1 MSPRELAARALGVE
15 AGAIVSVDPIKHGL
29 TNESWLVRTANDAVV
44 VRISNPQ
51 WASLQIDRRAES
63 LVLETVATAGIGPQ
77 IVANEPSRGILVT
90 RYLGSI
96 CTASQMTDADLIARL
111 GRLFKALHSLTP
123 PVNIREVHLPSVIG
137 GYLETL
143 DTLSRTSELTSR
155 EMRDRGLMLATQIAE
170 CSAPRLC
177 HNDVHH
183 LNLID
188 REPLRLIDW
197 EYAGIGEPYFDLAS
211 VCIYH
216 NYSMQ
221 QRTLLLQAYSGG
233 ASIAD
238 AERLAMN
245 CWVFEYIRDLW
256 MEVRAALVEP

>member
-1 MSPRELAARALGVE
+1 MSPREFAARALDVD

-44 VRISNPQ
+44 IRISNRQ
-51 WASLQIDRRAES
+51 WASLQIDRSAES
-63 LVLETVATAGIGPQ
+63 IVLDAVAKAGIGPQ
-77 IVANEPSRGILVT
+77 IVANDLSHGILVT
-90 RYLGSI
+90 RYLGPT
-96 CTASQMTDADLIARL
+96 CTASQMLDADLIQRL
-111 GRLFKALHSLTP
+111 GSLFRALHSLTP
-123 PVNIREVHLPSVIG
+123 PQDVREVHLPSVIA

-143 DTLSRTSELTSR
+143 DTLGCASTLTSN
-155 EMRDRGLMLATQIAE
+155 EMRERGLMLATQIAE
-170 CSAPRLC
+170 SSSARLC

-183 LNLID
+183 LNLVD
-188 REPLRLIDW
+188 REPLHLIDW

-221 QRTLLLQAYSGG
+221 QRALLLQAYSGA

-238 AERLAMN
+238 SERLAMS

-256 MEVRAALVEP
+256 TEVRAAIGR

>member
-1 MSPRELAARALGVE
+1 MSPREFAARALGVE

-44 VRISNPQ
+44 VRISNRQ
-51 WASLQIDRRAES
+51 WASLQIDRSAES
-63 LVLETVATAGIGPQ
+63 LVLDAVAKAGIGPQ
-77 IVANEPSRGILVT
+77 IVASDLSRGILVT
-90 RYLGSI
+90 RYLGPT
-96 CTASQMTDADLIARL
+96 CTASQMIDADLIQRL
-111 GRLFKALHSLTP
+111 GRLFSALHSLTAP
-123 PVNIREVHLPSVIG
+123 DDIREVHLPAVIA

-143 DTLSRTSELTSR
+143 DTLSVTSPLTSN
-155 EMRDRGLMLATQIAE
+155 EMRDRGLLLAAQIAE
-170 CSAPRLC
+170 SSSPRLC

-183 LNLID
+183 LNLVD

-216 NYSMQ
+216 NYSLQ
-221 QRTLLLQAYSGG
+221 QRALLLQAYSGS
-233 ASIAD
+233 ASITD
-238 AERLAMN
+238 VERLASC

-256 MEVRAALVEP
+256 TEVRAALVES